1 VQAEDR
7 TARILLRGGAV
18 LDVDAG
24 ALRRAD
30 VLVEGRSIVAVAPG
44 LAPGSA
50 RVVELK
56 GRTVMPGLIDC
67 HVHVCADG
75 MVPYPTL
82 FPSLVTARA
91 SQLLKETLMR
101 GFTTIR
107 DMGGADA
114 GLRRAVEDGLF
125 PGPRMF
131 ISGRPL
137 SQTGGHGDMRNPAD
151 ACPACSLRAEA
162 NMMVVADGVDAVRRA
177 AREEVRRG
185 VDQIKIMASGG
196 VSSPADPVDYDQYA
210 LAEIEAVVDE
220 ASRAGKYVAAHA
232 YTPTAIAR
240 ATRCGVR
247 TIEHGNFL
255 DEATASLMAAHGA
268 ILVPTLV
275 VYRRV
280 VQHAAEVGIS
290 AFHLE
295 KAREVLATGTRSLE
309 IALRAGVRMALGTDL
324 FRAPKQYQAEELL
337 IRAEALPEAEVLRQ
351 ATIHGASVVR
361 MENRLGRVAEGYLA
375 DLLVVD
381 GDPLANLRLLQDQG
395 AHLSMILKEGAVVR
409 GALD

>member
-1 VQAEDR
+1 MR
-7 TARILLRGGAV
+7 TLLRGGAV

-24 ALRRAD
+24 ALTRAD
-30 VLVEGRSIVAVAPG
+30 VLIDDARIIAVAPG
-44 LAPGSA
+44 LAAADA
-50 RVVELK
+50 RVVELA

-91 SQLLKETLMR
+91 ARLLHETLQR

-114 GLRRAVEDGLF
+114 GLRRAVEEGLF
-125 PGPRMF
+125 PGPRLF
-131 ISGRPL
+131 VSGRPL

-151 ACPACSLRAEA
+151 GCPACAMRAEA
-162 NMMVVADGVDAVRRA
+162 KMMVVADGVDGVRRA
-177 AREEVRRG
+177 AREEIRRG

-196 VSSPADPVDYDQYA
+196 ISSPADPVDYDQYA
-210 LAEIEAVVDE
+210 LEEISAVVEE
-220 ASRAGKYVAAHA
+220 ARRAGKYVAAHA
-232 YTPTAIAR
+232 YTPSAIAR
-240 ATRCGVR
+240 AVDCGVR
-247 TIEHGNFL
+247 SIEHGNFL
-255 DEATASLMAAHGA
+255 DEASAARMAARGA

-290 AFHLE
+290 AFHLA

-309 IALRAGVRMALGTDL
+309 VARRAGVRMALGTDL

-337 IRAEALPEAEVLRQ
+337 IRAEALPVAEVLRS
-351 ATIHGASVVR
+351 ATLVGAELVR
-361 MENRLGRVAEGYLA
+361 RAQDLGRVAEGYLA

-381 GDPLANLRLLQDQG
+381 GDPLADLGLLQDQG
-395 AHLSMILKEGAVVR
+395 AHLAMIIKGGSCVKDRLA
-409 GALD
+409 

>member
-1 VQAEDR
+1 MPV
-7 TARILLRGGAV
+7 LLRGGAV

-24 ALRRAD
+24 ALLRAD
-30 VLVEGRSIVAVAPG
+30 VLLDGRRIVAVGSG
-44 LAPGSA
+44 LAAGDA
-50 RVVELK
+50 RVVELG

-75 MVPYPTL
+75 MVSYPTL

-91 SQLLKETLMR
+91 ARLLNETLLR

-114 GLRRAVEDGLF
+114 GLRRAVEEGLF
-125 PGPRMF
+125 AGPRMF
-131 ISGRPL
+131 VSGRPL

-151 ACPACSLRAEA
+151 ACPACALRAEA
-162 NMMVVADGVDAVRRA
+162 NMMVVADGVDGVRRA
-177 AREEVRRG
+177 AREEIRRG
-185 VDQIKIMASGG
+185 VDQLKIMASGG

-210 LAEIEAVVDE
+210 LDEIAAVVDE
-220 ASRAGKYVAAHA
+220 ATRAGKYVAAHA
-232 YTPTAIAR
+232 YTPTAITR
-240 ATRCGVR
+240 AVGSGVR

-255 DEATASLMAAHGA
+255 DEGAAALMAARGA

-295 KAREVLATGTRSLE
+295 KAREVLATGARSLE
-309 IALRAGVRMALGTDL
+309 IAQRAGVRMALGTDL

-337 IRAEALPEAEVLRQ
+337 IRAEALPAAEVLRQ
-351 ATIHGASVVR
+351 ATIHGAEVVR
-361 MENRLGRVAEGYLA
+361 MQGRLGRVAEGYLA
-375 DLLVVD
+375 DLLVVE
-381 GDPLANLRLLQDQG
+381 GDPLADLRVLQDQG
-395 AHLSMILKEGAVVR
+395 AQIAIIIKD
-409 GALD
+409 GALVKDRLA

>member
-1 VQAEDR
+1 MR
-7 TARILLRGGAV
+7 MLLRGGAV

-24 ALRRAD
+24 TLWRAN
-30 VLVEGRSIVAVAPG
+30 VLLEGRRIVAVGPG
-44 LAPGSA
+44 LAAGDA
-50 RVVELK
+50 RVVELG

-75 MVPYPTL
+75 MVSYPTL

-91 SQLLKETLMR
+91 ARLLNETLLR

-125 PGPRMF
+125 AGPRMF
-131 ISGRPL
+131 VSGRPL

-151 ACPACSLRAEA
+151 ACPACALRAEA
-162 NMMVVADGVDAVRRA
+162 NMMVVADGVDGVRRA
-177 AREEVRRG
+177 AREEIRRG

-210 LAEIEAVVDE
+210 LDEIAAVVDE
-220 ASRAGKYVAAHA
+220 ATRAGKYVAAHA
-232 YTPTAIAR
+232 YTPTAITR
-240 ATRCGVR
+240 AVGSGVR

-255 DEATASLMAAHGA
+255 DEAAAALMAARGA

-295 KAREVLATGTRSLE
+295 KAREVLATGARSLE
-309 IALRAGVRMALGTDL
+309 IAQRAGVRMALGTDL

-337 IRAEALPEAEVLRQ
+337 IRAEALPAAEVLRQ
-351 ATIHGASVVR
+351 ATIHGAEVVR
-361 MENRLGRVAEGYLA
+361 MQGRLGRVAEGYLA
-375 DLLVVD
+375 DLLVVE
-381 GDPLANLRLLQDQG
+381 GDPLVDLRVLQDQG
-395 AHLSMILKEGAVVR
+395 TQIAMIIKDGAFVKDRLS
-409 GALD
+409 

>member
-1 VQAEDR
+1 MR
-7 TARILLRGGAV
+7 TLLRGGAV

-30 VLVEGRSIVAVAPG
+30 VLLEGKRIAAIGPG
-44 LAPGSA
+44 IAAGDA
-50 RVVELK
+50 RVVELG

-75 MVPYPTL
+75 MVSYPTL

-91 SQLLKETLMR
+91 ARLLNETLLR

-125 PGPRMF
+125 AGPRMF
-131 ISGRPL
+131 VSGRPL

-151 ACPACSLRAEA
+151 ACPACALRAEA
-162 NMMVVADGVDAVRRA
+162 NMMVVADGVDGVRRA
-177 AREEVRRG
+177 AREEIRRG

-196 VSSPADPVDYDQYA
+196 ISSPADPVDYDQYA
-210 LAEIEAVVDE
+210 LDEIAAVVDE
-220 ASRAGKYVAAHA
+220 AARAGKYVAAHA
-232 YTPTAIAR
+232 YTPTAITR
-240 ATRCGVR
+240 AVGSGVR

-255 DEATASLMAAHGA
+255 DEATAALMAARGA

-295 KAREVLATGTRSLE
+295 KAREVLATGARSLE
-309 IALRAGVRMALGTDL
+309 IAQRAGVRMALGTDL
-324 FRAPKQYQAEELL
+324 FRAPKQYQSEELL
-337 IRAEALPEAEVLRQ
+337 IRAEALPAAEVLRQ
-351 ATIHGASVVR
+351 ATIHGAEVVR
-361 MENRLGRVAEGYLA
+361 MQGRLGRVAEGYLA
-375 DLLVVD
+375 DLLVVE
-381 GDPLANLRLLQDQG
+381 GDPLADLRVLQDQG
-395 AHLSMILKEGAVVR
+395 AQIAMIIKDGASVKDRLS
-409 GALD
+409 

>member
-1 VQAEDR
+1 MR
-7 TARILLRGGAV
+7 MLLRGGAV

-24 ALRRAD
+24 TLWRAN
-30 VLVEGRSIVAVAPG
+30 VLLEGRRIVAVGPG
-44 LAPGSA
+44 LAAGDA
-50 RVVELK
+50 RVVELG

-75 MVPYPTL
+75 MVSYPTL

-91 SQLLKETLMR
+91 AKLLNETLLR

-125 PGPRMF
+125 VGPRMF
-131 ISGRPL
+131 VSGRPL

-151 ACPACSLRAEA
+151 ACPACALRAEA
-162 NMMVVADGVDAVRRA
+162 NMMVVADGIDGVRRA
-177 AREEVRRG
+177 AREEIRRG

-210 LAEIEAVVDE
+210 LDEIAAVVDE
-220 ASRAGKYVAAHA
+220 ATRAGKYVAAHA
-232 YTPTAIAR
+232 YTPTAITR
-240 ATRCGVR
+240 AVGSGVR

-255 DEATASLMAAHGA
+255 DEAAAALMAARGA

-295 KAREVLATGTRSLE
+295 KAREVLATGARSLE
-309 IALRAGVRMALGTDL
+309 IAQRAGVRMALGTDL

-337 IRAEALPEAEVLRQ
+337 IRAEALPAAEVLRQ
-351 ATIHGASVVR
+351 ATIHGAEVVR
-361 MENRLGRVAEGYLA
+361 MQGRLGRVAEGYLA

-381 GDPLANLRLLQDQG
+381 GDPLADLRVLQDQG
-395 AHLSMILKEGAVVR
+395 AHIAMIIKDGAFVKDRLS
-409 GALD
+409 

>member
-1 VQAEDR
+1 MR
-7 TARILLRGGAV
+7 TLLRGGAL
-18 LDVDAG
+18 LDVDTG
-24 ALRRAD
+24 TLRRAD
-30 VLVEGRSIVAVAPG
+30 VLLEGRRIAAVGPG
-44 LAPGSA
+44 LAVGDA
-50 RVVELK
+50 RVVELG

-75 MVPYPTL
+75 MVSYPTL

-91 SQLLKETLMR
+91 ARLLNETLLR

-125 PGPRMF
+125 AGPRMF
-131 ISGRPL
+131 VSGRPL

-151 ACPACSLRAEA
+151 ACPACTLRAEA
-162 NMMVVADGVDAVRRA
+162 NMMVVADGVDGVRRA
-177 AREEVRRG
+177 AREEIRRG

-196 VSSPADPVDYDQYA
+196 ISSPADPVDYDQYA
-210 LAEIEAVVDE
+210 LDEIAAVVDE
-220 ASRAGKYVAAHA
+220 AVRARKYVAAHA
-232 YTPTAIAR
+232 YTPTAISR
-240 ATRCGVR
+240 AVGSGVR

-255 DEATASLMAAHGA
+255 DEDAAALMAARGA

-309 IALRAGVRMALGTDL
+309 VAQRAGVRMALGTDL

-337 IRAEALPEAEVLRQ
+337 IRAEALPAAEVLRQ
-351 ATIHGASVVR
+351 ATIHGAEVVR
-361 MENRLGRVAEGYLA
+361 MQGRLGRIAEDYLA
-375 DLLVVD
+375 DLLVVE
-381 GDPLANLRLLQDQG
+381 GDPLADLRVLQDQG
-395 AHLSMILKEGAVVR
+395 AHIAMIVKDGAFVKDCLS
-409 GALD
+409 

>member
-1 VQAEDR
+1 
-7 TARILLRGGAV
+7 
-18 LDVDAG
+18 
-24 ALRRAD
+24 
-30 VLVEGRSIVAVAPG
+30 
-44 LAPGSA
+44 
-50 RVVELK
+50 
-56 GRTVMPGLIDC
+56 
-67 HVHVCADG
+67 
-75 MVPYPTL
+75 MVSYPTL

-91 SQLLKETLMR
+91 ARLLNETLLR

-125 PGPRMF
+125 VGPRMF
-131 ISGRPL
+131 VSGRPL

-151 ACPACSLRAEA
+151 ACPACALRAEA
-162 NMMVVADGVDAVRRA
+162 NMMVVADGIDGVRRA
-177 AREEVRRG
+177 AREEIRRG

-210 LAEIEAVVDE
+210 LDEIAAVVDE
-220 ASRAGKYVAAHA
+220 ATRAGKYVAAHA
-232 YTPTAIAR
+232 YTPTAITR
-240 ATRCGVR
+240 AVGSGVR

-255 DEATASLMAAHGA
+255 DEAAAVLMAARGA

-295 KAREVLATGTRSLE
+295 KAREVLATGARSLE
-309 IALRAGVRMALGTDL
+309 IAQRAGVRMALGTDL

-337 IRAEALPEAEVLRQ
+337 IRAEALPAAEVLRQ
-351 ATIHGASVVR
+351 ATIHGAEVVR
-361 MENRLGRVAEGYLA
+361 MQGRLGRVAEGYLA

-381 GDPLANLRLLQDQG
+381 GDPLADLRVLQDQG
-395 AHLSMILKEGAVVR
+395 AHIAMIIKDGAFVKDRLS
-409 GALD
+409 

>member
-1 VQAEDR
+1 MR
-7 TARILLRGGAV
+7 MLLRGGAV

-24 ALRRAD
+24 TLWRAD
-30 VLVEGRSIVAVAPG
+30 VLLEGRRIAAVGPG
-44 LAPGSA
+44 LAAADA
-50 RVVELK
+50 RVVELG

-75 MVPYPTL
+75 MVSYPTL

-91 SQLLKETLMR
+91 ARLLNETLLR

-125 PGPRMF
+125 AGPRMF
-131 ISGRPL
+131 VSGRPL

-151 ACPACSLRAEA
+151 ACPACALRAEA
-162 NMMVVADGVDAVRRA
+162 NMMVVADGIDGVRRA
-177 AREEVRRG
+177 AREEIRRG

-210 LAEIEAVVDE
+210 LDEIAAVVDE
-220 ASRAGKYVAAHA
+220 ATRAGKYVAAHA
-232 YTPTAIAR
+232 YTPTAITR
-240 ATRCGVR
+240 AVGSGVR

-255 DEATASLMAAHGA
+255 DEAAAALMAARGA

-295 KAREVLATGTRSLE
+295 KAREVLATGARSLE
-309 IALRAGVRMALGTDL
+309 IAQRAGVRMALGTDL

-337 IRAEALPEAEVLRQ
+337 IRAEALPAAEVLRQ
-351 ATIHGASVVR
+351 ATIHGAEVVR
-361 MENRLGRVAEGYLA
+361 MQGRLGRVAEGYLA
-375 DLLVVD
+375 DLLVVE
-381 GDPLANLRLLQDQG
+381 GDPLVDLRVLQDQG
-395 AHLSMILKEGAVVR
+395 TQIAMIIKDGAFVKDRLS
-409 GALD
+409 

>member
-1 VQAEDR
+1 MR
-7 TARILLRGGAV
+7 TLLRGGAV

-24 ALRRAD
+24 TLLRAD
-30 VLVEGRSIVAVAPG
+30 VLLDGGRIAAVGPG
-44 LAPGSA
+44 LAAADA
-50 RVVELK
+50 RVVELG

-75 MVPYPTL
+75 MVSYPTL

-91 SQLLKETLMR
+91 ARLLNETLLR

-125 PGPRMF
+125 AGPRMF
-131 ISGRPL
+131 VSGRPL

-151 ACPACSLRAEA
+151 ACPACALRAEA
-162 NMMVVADGVDAVRRA
+162 NMMVVADGVDGVRRA
-177 AREEVRRG
+177 AREEIRRG

-210 LAEIEAVVDE
+210 LDEIAAVVDE
-220 ASRAGKYVAAHA
+220 AARAGKYVAAHA
-232 YTPTAIAR
+232 YTPTAIMR
-240 ATRCGVR
+240 AVGSGVR

-255 DEATASLMAAHGA
+255 DEAAAALMAARGA

-295 KAREVLATGTRSLE
+295 KAREVLATGARSLE
-309 IALRAGVRMALGTDL
+309 IAQRAGVRMALGTDL

-337 IRAEALPEAEVLRQ
+337 IRAEALPAAEVLRQ
-351 ATIHGASVVR
+351 ATIHGAEVVR
-361 MENRLGRVAEGYLA
+361 MQGRLGRVAEGYLA
-375 DLLVVD
+375 DLLVVE
-381 GDPLANLRLLQDQG
+381 GDPLADLRVLQDQG
-395 AHLSMILKEGAVVR
+395 AQIAMIIKDGAFVKNR
-409 GALD
+409 LA

>member
-1 VQAEDR
+1 MR
-7 TARILLRGGAV
+7 MLLRGGAV

-24 ALRRAD
+24 TLWRAD
-30 VLVEGRSIVAVAPG
+30 VLLEGRRIAAVGPG
-44 LAPGSA
+44 LAAADA
-50 RVVELK
+50 RVVELG

-75 MVPYPTL
+75 MVSYPTL

-91 SQLLKETLMR
+91 AQLLNETLLR

-125 PGPRMF
+125 AGPRMF
-131 ISGRPL
+131 VSGRPL

-151 ACPACSLRAEA
+151 ACPACALRAEA
-162 NMMVVADGVDAVRRA
+162 NMMVVADGVDGVRRA
-177 AREEVRRG
+177 AREEIRRG

-210 LAEIEAVVDE
+210 LDEIAAVVDE
-220 ASRAGKYVAAHA
+220 AARAGKYVAAHA
-232 YTPTAIAR
+232 YTPTAITR
-240 ATRCGVR
+240 AVGSGVR

-255 DEATASLMAAHGA
+255 DEAAAALMAARGA

-295 KAREVLATGTRSLE
+295 KAREVLATGARSLE
-309 IALRAGVRMALGTDL
+309 IAQRAGVRMALGTDL

-337 IRAEALPEAEVLRQ
+337 IRAEALPATEVLRQ
-351 ATIHGASVVR
+351 ATIHGAEVVR
-361 MENRLGRVAEGYLA
+361 MQGRLGRVAEGYLA

-381 GDPLANLRLLQDQG
+381 GDPLADLRVLQDQG
-395 AHLSMILKEGAVVR
+395 AHIAMIIKDGAFVKDRLS
-409 GALD
+409 

>member
-1 VQAEDR
+1 MR
-7 TARILLRGGAV
+7 MLLRGGAV

-24 ALRRAD
+24 TLWRAD
-30 VLVEGRSIVAVAPG
+30 VLLEGRRIVAVGPG
-44 LAPGSA
+44 LAAGDA
-50 RVVELK
+50 RVVELG

-75 MVPYPTL
+75 MVSYPTL

-91 SQLLKETLMR
+91 AQLLNETLLR

-125 PGPRMF
+125 AGPRMF
-131 ISGRPL
+131 VSGRPL

-151 ACPACSLRAEA
+151 ACPACALRAEA
-162 NMMVVADGVDAVRRA
+162 NMMVVADGVDGVRRA
-177 AREEVRRG
+177 AREEIRRG

-210 LAEIEAVVDE
+210 LDEIAAVVDE
-220 ASRAGKYVAAHA
+220 ATRAGKYVAAHA
-232 YTPTAIAR
+232 YTPTAITR
-240 ATRCGVR
+240 AVGSGVR

-255 DEATASLMAAHGA
+255 DEAAAALMAARGA

-295 KAREVLATGTRSLE
+295 KAREVLATGARSLE
-309 IALRAGVRMALGTDL
+309 IAQRAGVRMALGTDL

-337 IRAEALPEAEVLRQ
+337 IRAEALPAAEVLRQ
-351 ATIHGASVVR
+351 ATIHGAEVVR
-361 MENRLGRVAEGYLA
+361 MQGRLGRVAEGYLA

-381 GDPLANLRLLQDQG
+381 GDPLADLRVLQDQG
-395 AHLSMILKEGAVVR
+395 AQIAMIIKDGAFVKDRLSRK
-409 GALD
+409 AL

>member
-1 VQAEDR
+1 MR
-7 TARILLRGGAV
+7 TLLRGGAV

-24 ALRRAD
+24 TLLRAD
-30 VLVEGRSIVAVAPG
+30 VLMDGGRIAAVGPG
-44 LAPGSA
+44 LAAADA
-50 RVVELK
+50 RVVELG

-75 MVPYPTL
+75 MVSYPTL

-91 SQLLKETLMR
+91 ARLLNETLLR

-114 GLRRAVEDGLF
+114 GLRRAVQEGLF
-125 PGPRMF
+125 AGPRMF
-131 ISGRPL
+131 VSGRPL

-151 ACPACSLRAEA
+151 ACPACTLRAEA
-162 NMMVVADGVDAVRRA
+162 NMMVVADGVDGVRRA
-177 AREEVRRG
+177 AREEIRRG

-210 LAEIEAVVDE
+210 LDEIAAVVDE
-220 ASRAGKYVAAHA
+220 ATRAGKYVAAHA
-232 YTPTAIAR
+232 YTPTAITR
-240 ATRCGVR
+240 AVGSGVR

-255 DEATASLMAAHGA
+255 DEGAAALMAARGA

-290 AFHLE
+290 VFHLE
-295 KAREVLATGTRSLE
+295 KAREVLATGARSLE
-309 IALRAGVRMALGTDL
+309 IAQRAGVRMALGTDL

-337 IRAEALPEAEVLRQ
+337 IRAEALPAAEVLRQ
-351 ATIHGASVVR
+351 ATIHGAEVVR
-361 MENRLGRVAEGYLA
+361 MQGRIGRVAEGYLA
-375 DLLVVD
+375 DLLVVE
-381 GDPLANLRLLQDQG
+381 GDPLADLRVLQDQG
-395 AHLSMILKEGAVVR
+395 AQIAMIIKDGAFVKDR
-409 GALD
+409 LA

>member
-1 VQAEDR
+1 MR
-7 TARILLRGGAV
+7 MLLRGGAV

-24 ALRRAD
+24 MLWRAD
-30 VLVEGRSIVAVAPG
+30 VLLEGRRIAAVGPG
-44 LAPGSA
+44 LAAADA
-50 RVVELK
+50 RVVELG

-75 MVPYPTL
+75 MVSYPTL

-91 SQLLKETLMR
+91 ARLLNETLLR

-125 PGPRMF
+125 AGPRMF
-131 ISGRPL
+131 VSGRPL

-151 ACPACSLRAEA
+151 ACPACALRAEA
-162 NMMVVADGVDAVRRA
+162 NMMVVADGVDGVRRA
-177 AREEVRRG
+177 AREEIRRG

-210 LAEIEAVVDE
+210 LDEIAAVVDE
-220 ASRAGKYVAAHA
+220 AARAGKYVAAHA
-232 YTPTAIAR
+232 YTPTAITR
-240 ATRCGVR
+240 AVGSGVR

-255 DEATASLMAAHGA
+255 DEAAAALMAARGA

-295 KAREVLATGTRSLE
+295 KAREVLATGARSLE
-309 IALRAGVRMALGTDL
+309 IAQRAGVRMALGTDL

-337 IRAEALPEAEVLRQ
+337 IRAEALPAAEVLRQ
-351 ATIHGASVVR
+351 ATIHGAEVVR
-361 MENRLGRVAEGYLA
+361 MQGRLGRVAEGYLA
-375 DLLVVD
+375 DLLVLD
-381 GDPLANLRLLQDQG
+381 GDPLADLRVLQDQG
-395 AHLSMILKEGAVVR
+395 AQIAMIIKDGACVKDSLS
-409 GALD
+409 

>member
-1 VQAEDR
+1 MR
-7 TARILLRGGAV
+7 MLLRGGAV

-24 ALRRAD
+24 TLWRAD
-30 VLVEGRSIVAVAPG
+30 VLLEGRRIAAVGPG
-44 LAPGSA
+44 LVAADA
-50 RVVELK
+50 RVVELG

-75 MVPYPTL
+75 MVSYPTL

-91 SQLLKETLMR
+91 AQLLNETLLR

-125 PGPRMF
+125 AGPRMF
-131 ISGRPL
+131 VSGRPL

-151 ACPACSLRAEA
+151 ACPACALRAEA
-162 NMMVVADGVDAVRRA
+162 NMMVVADGVDGVRRA
-177 AREEVRRG
+177 AREEIRRG

-210 LAEIEAVVDE
+210 LDEIAAVVDE
-220 ASRAGKYVAAHA
+220 ATRAGKYVAAHA
-232 YTPTAIAR
+232 YTPTAITR
-240 ATRCGVR
+240 AVGSGVR

-255 DEATASLMAAHGA
+255 DEAAAALMAARGA

-295 KAREVLATGTRSLE
+295 KAREVLATGARSLE
-309 IALRAGVRMALGTDL
+309 IAQRAGVRMALGTDL

-337 IRAEALPEAEVLRQ
+337 IRAEALPAAEVLRQ
-351 ATIHGASVVR
+351 ATIHGAEVVR
-361 MENRLGRVAEGYLA
+361 MQGRLGRVAEGYLA
-375 DLLVVD
+375 DLLVVE
-381 GDPLANLRLLQDQG
+381 GDPLADLRVLQDQG
-395 AHLSMILKEGAVVR
+395 AQIAMIIKDGAFVKDRLS
-409 GALD
+409 

>member
-1 VQAEDR
+1 MR
-7 TARILLRGGAV
+7 TLLRGGAV

-24 ALRRAD
+24 ALVRAD
-30 VLVEGRSIVAVAPG
+30 VMIDGARIVAVAPG
-44 LAPGSA
+44 LAPGDA
-50 RVVELK
+50 RVVELG

-82 FPSLVTARA
+82 FPSLVAARA
-91 SQLLKETLMR
+91 SRLLQETLLR

-114 GLRRAVEDGLF
+114 GLRRAVEEGLF
-125 PGPRMF
+125 PGPRLF
-131 ISGRPL
+131 VSGRPL

-151 ACPACSLRAEA
+151 ACPACALRAEA
-162 NMMVVADGVDAVRRA
+162 NMMVVADGVDALRRA
-177 AREEVRRG
+177 AREEIRRG

-196 VSSPADPVDYDQYA
+196 ISSPADPVDYDQYA
-210 LAEIEAVVDE
+210 LDEIEAVVEE
-220 ASRAGKYVAAHA
+220 ARRAGKYVAAHA

-240 ATRCGVR
+240 AVGCGVR

-255 DEATASLMAAHGA
+255 DDSAAALMAGRGA

-280 VQHAAEVGIS
+280 VRHAAEVGIS
-290 AFHLE
+290 AFHLA
-295 KAREVLATGTRSLE
+295 KAQEVLATGTRSLE
-309 IALRAGVRMALGTDL
+309 VAQRAGVRMALGTDL

-337 IRAEALPEAEVLRQ
+337 IRAEVLPAAEVLRQ
-351 ATIHGASVVR
+351 ATIHGAEVVR
-361 MENRLGRVAEGYLA
+361 MTGRLGRVAEGYLA

-381 GDPLANLRLLQDQG
+381 GDPLADLGLLQDQG
-395 AHLSMILKEGAVVR
+395 VHLPMILKDGAWVKGGV
-409 GALD
+409 D